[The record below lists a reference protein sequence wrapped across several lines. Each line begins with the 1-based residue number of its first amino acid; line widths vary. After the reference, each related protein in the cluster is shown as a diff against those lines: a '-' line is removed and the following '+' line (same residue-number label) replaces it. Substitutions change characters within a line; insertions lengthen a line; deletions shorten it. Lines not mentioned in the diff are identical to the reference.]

1 MEDNEWSF
9 CSMWAERLRPG
20 CGRALANGRLKGD
33 YFFNRADVSGCPD
46 PVTSARQI
54 AKMFW
59 LKGMDCYLYDKDG
72 ALAGKGL
79 AQIDTMHV
87 LTAGS
92 GGAAGMTKVV
102 HIDRSLLP
110 AWIDVFCRSFA
121 VPHWKAEVERVMGAN
136 FERLEL
142 LLSYRGGSPAGC
154 AALYSKKGITGLYCL
169 GTVSQLRGRGL
180 AMDMLKSAKSKG
192 LFLQTLGSER
202 LLPFYEKAGFEVAY
216 TKKIYAVRRS
226 SELKGSKN
234 RAVK

>member
-20 CGRALANGRLKGD
+20 CGRALANGRLEGD

-54 AKMFW
+54 AKMIW
-59 LKGMDCYLYDKDG
+59 RKGMDCYLYDKDDM
-72 ALAGKGL
+72 LEGKGL

-92 GGAAGMTKVV
+92 DGAAGMTKVIR
-102 HIDRSLLP
+102 IDRSLLP

-121 VPHWKAEVERVMGAN
+121 VPHWKAEVKRIMGTN
-136 FERLEL
+136 FERLEF
-142 LLSYRGGSPAGC
+142 LLSYRGGLPAGC
-154 AALYSKKGITGLYCL
+154 AALYSKNGVTGLYCL
-169 GTVSQLRGRGL
+169 GTISHLRGRGL
-180 AMDMLKSAKSKG
+180 ARGILKSAMPRG

-216 TKKIYAVRRS
+216 TKKIYAIRRAS
-226 SELKGSKN
+226 KLKGSKN

>member
-9 CSMWAERLRPG
+9 CSMWAERFRPG
-20 CGRALANGRLKGD
+20 CGRALANGRLEGD

-59 LKGMDCYLYDKDG
+59 LKGMDCYLYDRDG

-92 GGAAGMTKVV
+92 GGAEGMTKVV
-102 HIDRSLLP
+102 RIDRSLLP

-121 VPHWKAEVERVMGAN
+121 VPHWKAEVERVMSAN
-136 FERLEL
+136 LQRLEL
-142 LLSYRGGSPAGC
+142 LLSYGGGSPAGC
-154 AALYSKKGITGLYCL
+154 AALYSKNGVTGLYCL

-180 AMDMLKSAKSKG
+180 ARDMLKSAMSKG

-202 LLPFYEKAGFEVAY
+202 LLSFYEKAGFEVAY
-216 TKKIYAVRRS
+216 TKNIYAMRRAS
-226 SELKGSKN
+226 KLKGSEN